1 MHGSN
6 LQSYYFIM
14 NKHLLNIAGVC
25 VAAVVFGS
33 SSAFA
38 QVSFTGTYTQ
48 NFSSM
53 GTGTT
58 VPTGWSGVSES
69 GSHNTFAPTVANYDN
84 DGVTGVSPN
93 FTAGTLSAATVE
105 YLVPTQGSSTG
116 KGTDIVNYQN
126 TLATIQNGEGSES
139 LGTDPSGN
147 AATILELNLTNNT
160 GVAENAV
167 NIAYDIDRFTTVS
180 NTNNIT
186 SGYVNTGVEEYPGYQ
201 LFYNLTPSNA
211 ATWVNVSSLN
221 PTILMGTTGSINVP
235 NSVGITAVPTTTVTL
250 NSAWAAGSTIAFA
263 WLDDNGYSP
272 SPDQEIGLN
281 NVVISAAAVP
291 EPDAGFLGLVAVGAA
306 FTLLRLR
313 RRRA

>member
-1 MHGSN
+1 MKN
-6 LQSYYFIM
+6 
-14 NKHLLNIAGVC
+14 NILRIALGLC
-25 VAAVVFGS
+25 GAAFFAS

-53 GTGTT
+53 GTGSVT
-58 VPTGWSGVSES
+58 PTGWSGVSEA

-84 DGVTGVSPN
+84 NGVVGVSPN
-93 FTAGTLSAATVE
+93 FTSGTLTTSAVE

-126 TLATIQNGEGSES
+126 TLATAQNGEGSES

-147 AATILELNLTNNT
+147 AATILELSMTNNS
-160 GVAENAV
+160 GSNISAV

-201 LFYNLTPSNA
+201 LFYNLTPSNT

-221 PTILMGTTGSINVP
+221 PTILMGTTAGAVNVP
-235 NSVGITAVPTTTVTL
+235 NSVGITTVPTTTIDL
-250 NSAWAAGSTIAFA
+250 SSAWTAGTTIAFA

-281 NVVISAAAVP
+281 NVSIEAVP
-291 EPDAGFLGLVAVGAA
+291 EPSAGLLGLVAVGAA

-313 RRRA
+313 RQRAA